1 MSASHDPA
9 APRSLFGAR
18 DESPRYMSRE
28 ACEALYQRAVALA
41 QGGGEVAVSVDSNW
55 RGSLRWASNRIV
67 TSGDSRD
74 HQLVVTRVINGARGS
89 ATTNRLDDDGLR
101 EALRIAERNLR
112 LFREWPDA
120 GRLPGALPHA
130 RPEIFFPSS
139 YDLDAAAR
147 SAVGRKLVEPAIAKD
162 LLASGYIETSAQA
175 RAVRNT
181 SGTDAWHAITSA
193 QYSVTVRNREGTGSG
208 WAGGDAHDWARL
220 DTAAISERALRK
232 CEQSASPKA
241 IEPGR
246 YTVILEPQAVHDLM
260 MPAIRALDRYQ
271 AENNL
276 TVYTRSPGQSKIG
289 MQLLDSRITIS
300 TDPNDPECG
309 YLPFD
314 WWGDPFQATTWFRNG
329 VLEALAYDRNYA
341 ITQMGEAAPRPNPFA
356 YRMSGGD
363 ATVGQ
368 MIADTT
374 RGLLVTRLSDVRVI
388 DGPSLLCSGTTRDGL
403 WLIEN
408 GQVSHPIR
416 NFRFNES
423 PMFVFN
429 AVDEIGRPQRVFGDR
444 WPAIV
449 PPVKARDF
457 NFTSLADAV

>member
-1 MSASHDPA
+1 MSTPYDSG
-9 APRSLFGAR
+9 APRSLFA
-18 DESPRYMSRE
+18 PREEAGRHMSRE
-28 ACEALYQRAVALA
+28 QCRALFERIVALA
-41 QGGGEVAVSVDSNW
+41 NGGGEVGVTINSDW
-55 RGSLRWASNRIV
+55 RGNLRWASNRIV

-74 HQLVVTRVINGARGS
+74 HQLIVTRAIRGARGS
-89 ATTNRLDDDGLR
+89 AVTNRLDDEGLR
-101 EALRIAERNLR
+101 QAIGTAERNLR
-112 LFREWPDA
+112 FFREEPDA
-120 GRLPGALPHA
+120 GRLAGPQPHA
-130 RPEIFFPSS
+130 SPAIFFRSS

-147 SAVGRKLVEPAIAKD
+147 SAVGRRLVEPVVAKN
-162 LLASGYIETSAQA
+162 LLASGFIESSAQA
-175 RAVRNT
+175 RAVMNT
-181 SGTDAWHAITSA
+181 SGQDAYHAITSA

-208 WAGGDAHDWARL
+208 WAGADAHDWSRL
-220 DTAAISERALRK
+220 DTDAISQRALRK
-232 CEQSASPKA
+232 CEESASPKA

-246 YTVILEPQAVHDLM
+246 YTVILEPQAVHDLLV
-260 MPAIRALDRYQ
+260 PAIRALDRYQ

-300 TDPNDPECG
+300 TDPDDPECG

-314 WWGDPFQATTWFRNG
+314 YSGDAYQATSWFRNG
-329 VLEALAYDRNYA
+329 VLEALSYDRRYA
-341 ITQMGEAAPRPNPFA
+341 IAQMGESRPRPNPFA

-363 ATVGQ
+363 MTVGQ

-374 RGLLVTRLSDVRVI
+374 RGLLVTRFSDVRVI
-388 DGPSLLCSGTTRDGL
+388 DAVSLLCSGTTRDGL

-408 GQVSHPIR
+408 GRVSHPIR

>member
-1 MSASHDPA
+1 MKHPTGSDV
-9 APRSLFGAR
+9 PRSLFTSA
-18 DESPRYMSRE
+18 DEPERHMSR
-28 ACEALYQRAVALA
+28 ASCEALYRRIVALA
-41 QGGGEVAVSVDSNW
+41 KGGGEVSVTIDSTW

-67 TSGDSRD
+67 SSGDSRD
-74 HQLVVTRVINGARGS
+74 QHVIITRVVRGARGS
-89 ATTNRLDDDGLR
+89 AATNRVDDAGIR
-101 EALRIAERNLR
+101 AALAIAERNLM
-112 LFREWPDA
+112 LFAENLDE
-120 GRLPGALPHA
+120 GRLPGPLAHA
-130 RPEIFFPSS
+130 TPEIFFRSS

-147 SAVGRKLVEPAIAKD
+147 SAVGRTLVEPVVAKD
-162 LLASGYIETSAQA
+162 LLASGYIETSAQS
-175 RAVRNT
+175 RAVMNT
-181 SGTDAWHAITSA
+181 SGKDAYHAITNA

-208 WAGGDAHDWARL
+208 WAGVDAHDWARI
-220 DTAAISERALRK
+220 DTAAVSQRALKK
-232 CEQSASPKA
+232 CEDSASPKA

-260 MPAIRALDRYQ
+260 QPAIRALDRYS
-271 AENNL
+271 AENML
-276 TVYTRSPGQSKIG
+276 TVYTRSPGLSKIG
-289 MQLLDSRITIS
+289 MQLLDSRVTIG
-300 TDPNDPECG
+300 TDPGDPELS

-314 WWGDPFQATTWFRNG
+314 YSGDPYQQSTWFKDG
-329 VLEALAYDRNYA
+329 VLTALAYDRRYA
-341 ITQMGEAAPRPNPFA
+341 ISQLGEAAPRPNPIS

-363 ATVGQ
+363 TTLGQ
-368 MIADTT
+368 MIAGTA

-388 DGPSLLCSGTTRDGL
+388 DPVSLLCSGTTRDGL

-408 GQVSHPIR
+408 GEISHAIK

-429 AVDEIGRPQRVFGDR
+429 AIDEIGRPQRVFGDR